1 MTLEEA
7 KDLIYLKKK
16 ETRIKIRTLRAK
28 SDFADFDL
36 DKALL
41 DEYDKYKEYIREI
54 TPMIRDKEL
63 SDLVYQMYKPEICN
77 DWLNRKEIIKSC
89 HNQFNRYCSMMKM
102 LKEDTVLNYILQYR
116 VEAINKEL
124 KKELNN
130 KRF

>member
-7 KDLIYLKKK
+7 KDLIYKKKK
-16 ETRIKIRTLRAK
+16 ETRAKIRAIRAK
-28 SDFADFDL
+28 SDFEEFDL

-63 SDLVYQMYKPEICN
+63 SDLVYQMYKPELCN
-77 DWLNRKEIIKSC
+77 DWLNPKEIIKLN
-89 HNQFNRYCSMMKM
+89 HNQFKRYCSMMKM
-102 LKEDTVLNYILQYR
+102 LKEDTVLDYILHYR